1 MDLNGNMKTSMPFY
15 LRGEKT
21 DISSNKDFS
30 KNYFT
35 EGLYD
40 VEEIVPMNYEKVQVW
55 IDEDSADNRTK
66 WVKFKEY
73 VNDKKNIDE
82 NKARD
87 GKLFIGKDNNNI
99 NIKVSNTLVNDM
111 FWQDKAYVENKLK
124 YD

>member
-1 MDLNGNMKTSMPFY
+1 MDRCDP
-15 LRGEKT
+15 
-21 DISSNKDFS
+21 
-30 KNYFT
+30 
-35 EGLYD
+35 
-40 VEEIVPMNYEKVQVW
+40 
-55 IDEDSADNRTK
+55 ADNRTK

-73 VNDKKNIDE
+73 VNDKKNIDQ